1 MPSCPEYEEGV
12 LASMIAFPDTVDD
25 ILAHEI
31 DQQHFTD
38 DFRKELFMTVVKM
51 HKEGH
56 FISEL
61 EVAEFL
67 DIDRER
73 EGLLNDI
80 NYITSKI
87 ETTTQLSHWIEKV
100 LGADL
105 QRQYYRLS
113 LKLYDL
119 VDHPEWD
126 EKIPKEISKI
136 QLSDERDKPRSIDD
150 IAKAV
155 ISELEHR
162 NENRLKF
169 SGISTGIPKIDA
181 LLGGLADTTVTVIA
195 GRPGAGKTALGIQI
209 GLNVAKQGIMSR
221 YWSMEMLDEQLMSRQ
236 LTNLSGVNFRRAAD
250 GLLSEDD
257 IDLIHQC
264 RCVLRDWPIHIHDR
278 AKLTISK
285 IASQLRKDSNKHGN
299 QGVHIIDYL
308 QLLRPLDKTIP
319 REQQIA
325 EITRSLK
332 SHCLDYRMPVCLLAQ
347 LNRNNED
354 TKEPMLSDLRE
365 SGAIEQDADNVIL
378 LWRHPE
384 DGKLWAKVAKNRNGP
399 TGKFVLDYDRTIQR
413 IWS

>member
-1 MPSCPEYEEGV
+1 
-12 LASMIAFPDTVDD
+12 
-25 ILAHEI
+25 
-31 DQQHFTD
+31 
-38 DFRKELFMTVVKM
+38 MTVVKM